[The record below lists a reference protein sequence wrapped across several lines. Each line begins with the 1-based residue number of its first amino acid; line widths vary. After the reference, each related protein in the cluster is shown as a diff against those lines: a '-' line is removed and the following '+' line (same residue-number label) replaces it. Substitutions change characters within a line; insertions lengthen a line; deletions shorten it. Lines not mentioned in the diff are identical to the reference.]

1 MTSTRPDCQVQFKMA
16 ASEVACFE
24 TNFIGIAGTSGTETS
39 MSEQPECLLV
49 IGEDKKVSFLE

>member
-1 MTSTRPDCQVQFKMA
+1 MPDCQVQFKMA